1 MGLIKAVGSSIS
13 SGLGDQFKE
22 FVTCPTVDADVLI
35 VRGEVG
41 HGKGNSN
48 PTQGVLSKGTA
59 IAVPDGM
66 AMMIIENGAIKE
78 FSAEPGTYTFDS
90 STEPSIFA
98 GKLGEGIKE
107 SIKMIGSRIT
117 FGGQAAKD
125 QRVYYINT
133 KKIAGNKFGSPQ
145 PKKITDEKYGML
157 EVTFNGE
164 YVFKVVDPALLVHEI
179 IGANPKDVIK
189 IDDVVGSQ
197 LKGKFIEKLTLAITE
212 VMRKNK
218 VSFGDMGLYGSD
230 ISDSMNTILDE
241 SWRGQYG
248 LEITDVAIR
257 DINLTEDSMKRVNK
271 IDDATIFSSANL
283 QSGLMASAT
292 ADAMK
297 EAAGNDSG
305 AMMGFMGMNMANM
318 AGASAMGVANQ
329 NAANQAGGANFCSN
343 CGSKASGNF
352 CANCGQKLN

>member
-90 STEPSIFA
+90 SSEPSIFA

-145 PKKITDEKYGML
+145 PKKNY
-157 EVTFNGE
+157 
-164 YVFKVVDPALLVHEI
+164 
-179 IGANPKDVIK
+179 
-189 IDDVVGSQ
+189 
-197 LKGKFIEKLTLAITE
+197 
-212 VMRKNK
+212 
-218 VSFGDMGLYGSD
+218 
-230 ISDSMNTILDE
+230 
-241 SWRGQYG
+241 
-248 LEITDVAIR
+248 
-257 DINLTEDSMKRVNK
+257 
-271 IDDATIFSSANL
+271 
-283 QSGLMASAT
+283 
-292 ADAMK
+292 
-297 EAAGNDSG
+297 
-305 AMMGFMGMNMANM
+305 
-318 AGASAMGVANQ
+318 
-329 NAANQAGGANFCSN
+329 
-343 CGSKASGNF
+343 
-352 CANCGQKLN
+352 